1 MEGVL
6 KVMTALTQSHENFVA
21 KIINYCSKSYRTMVG
36 NPKLFLMRKLARF
49 ESIRNLIS
57 YVYRINNNITNVS
70 DDQVSLFQDINVDQI
85 NSSLKNDGY
94 ALNINLPNTVIQEI
108 LEFAHSA
115 PCYADRNQD
124 IEFYYRER
132 EKVENSLNKKFRLG
146 SYFESKKCTAIKKL
160 ENDPKLLAIAAKF
173 LGATPI
179 HMATELW
186 WSFPTPAT
194 KLEQLKAAQVFH
206 YDMDDYRFIK
216 FFFYL
221 TDVDLLSG
229 PHICMRGS
237 HINKKFSHQLLGVR
251 CANTEDAEIV
261 NYYGSENVVTICGS
275 AGLGFAEDTYCFHK
289 GSPPSHKERLLLQIE
304 FAINDYGS
312 IREY

>member
-1 MEGVL
+1 
-6 KVMTALTQSHENFVA
+6 MTALNQPSQNFVA
-21 KIINYCSKSYRTMVG
+21 KIIDYCNKSYRAMVG

-49 ESIRNLIS
+49 ELIRNLIS
-57 YVYRINNNITNVS
+57 SLYQVIHKSSSVNS
-70 DDQVSLFQDINVDQI
+70 DQVSIFQDINVDEI
-85 NSSLKNDGY
+85 NLSLNKDGY
-94 ALNINLPNTVIQEI
+94 ALDINLPKTVVQEI
-108 LEFAHSA
+108 VEFAYSE
-115 PCYADRNQD
+115 PCYADRNKD
-124 IEFYYRER
+124 INFYYHNRAEA
-132 EKVENSLNKKFRLG
+132 EDYLNKKFRLG
-146 SYFESKKCTAIKKL
+146 SYFEAQQCAAIKKL
-160 ENDPKLLAIAAKF
+160 ESDPNLLAIADKF

-216 FFFYL
+216 FFFYI
-221 TDVDLLSG
+221 TDVDLRSG
-229 PHICMRGS
+229 PHVCIRGS

-251 CANTEDAEIV
+251 CASTEDTEIV

-304 FAINDYGS
+304 FAINDYGR